1 MKNIVFFFISLLFAS
16 IISGQSEKPE
26 NKRVTNAFITN
37 YNNENYEGIFAMF
50 SIEMQQALPLEKNNE
65 FFKGLKMQAGKI
77 NNRLFLTYV
86 KGSYASYKTTFEN
99 GVFSLNISIN
109 DESKINGFF
118 IQPYV
123 EKGSSN
129 TINSLLVNESDI
141 TNKQTELIFEK
152 TKSFPNNTQLS
163 FAIIKNG
170 TINFYGIKKKNDTIL
185 NINNSRTIFEIGSIT
200 KVFTAT
206 LLANAVLNKKVK
218 LNDAIN
224 PYFDFPFYNQT
235 KISFKQL
242 ANHTSG
248 LSRLPSNLDVS
259 LNPENPYK
267 DYSKTALDAYLADYL
282 SISESTK
289 NTYEYS
295 NLGAG
300 LLGYTLGKL
309 EGLSFEELLIK
320 DVFTKYKMVNSTTN
334 FANAK
339 GTLIKGL
346 DGEGKEVANWEFN
359 ILTGAGGMLSNVED
373 LSKFAFAQF
382 DASHIDLTL
391 TKQQTFQ
398 IEDNT
403 AIGLGWHIKNQNTDK
418 TWYFHSGATG
428 GYTASF
434 LLDCDAKNSI
444 IILSNVSAFNPNMIN
459 IDSLSFEL
467 MLSLYE

>member
-65 FFKGLKMQAGKI
+65 FLKGLQLQAGKI
-77 NNRLFLTYV
+77 NNSHFVTYEN
-86 KGSYASYKTTFEN
+86 GSYASYKTAFEK
-99 GVFSLNISIN
+99 GDFSLNISLN
-109 DESKINGFF
+109 KQSKINGFF
-118 IQPYV
+118 IRPYT
-123 EKGSSN
+123 EKVASI
-129 TINSLLVNESDI
+129 TINSLSENENNV
-141 TNKQTELIFEK
+141 TNKHKELIFEK

-185 NINNSRTIFEIGSIT
+185 SINNSRTIFEIGSIT

-267 DYSKTALDAYLADYL
+267 DYCKTALDAYLADYL

-289 NTYEYS
+289 NKYEYS

-346 DGEGKEVANWEFN
+346 DVEGKEVANWEFN

-398 IEDNT
+398 IDDNT